1 MCIVM
6 VLLEVTKTKTLG
18 HKSLKQ
24 ILFHSTFDLNSCNVE
39 NASLDLDIAE
49 GLDYIFMWN

>member
-1 MCIVM
+1 M